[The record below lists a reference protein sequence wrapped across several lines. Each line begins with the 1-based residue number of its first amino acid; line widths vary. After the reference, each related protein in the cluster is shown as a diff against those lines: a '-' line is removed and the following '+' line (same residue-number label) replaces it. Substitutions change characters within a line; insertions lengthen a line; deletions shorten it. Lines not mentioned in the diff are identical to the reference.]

1 MSDLAMSD
9 LAKSGLARSHRAIAE
24 RPRRVALLR
33 TVAPLIAAGLLAACA
48 NQRDSVVVGSIPDD
62 YRTNHPIVIA
72 EKEQVLDLAVGAS
85 DRGAT
90 AQQKATLEGFLSGY
104 DRSASPVL
112 KIYAPKGS
120 GNAIAAADAAKDFA
134 TIAKKN
140 GVPAS
145 RVMVTSYQ
153 ATPEETA
160 APVRVAFTAVKAQTN
175 KCGRWP
181 KDVLDT
187 AENKHYA
194 NFGCSYQNNVAAQI
208 ANPNDLLGPR
218 KPSPID
224 AENRSRVI
232 DDYRSTPQNIADD
245 WLPET
250 SY

>member
-1 MSDLAMSD
+1 MPDLA
-9 LAKSGLARSHRAIAE
+9 LKSGPAR
-24 RPRRVALLR
+24 RPALLR
-33 TVAPLIAAGLLAACA
+33 TVAPLVLAGLLAACA

-72 EKEQVLDLAVGAS
+72 EKEQVIDLVVGTS

-90 AQQKATLEGFLSGY
+90 TQQKATLEGFLSGY
-104 DRSASPVL
+104 DRSAAPVL
-112 KIYAPKGS
+112 KIYAPRGS
-120 GNAIAAADAAKDFA
+120 ANSLAAADAARDFA
-134 TIAKKN
+134 AVAKKN

-153 ATPEETA
+153 ADAAETA

-181 KDVLDT
+181 KDLFDN
-187 AENKHYA
+187 ADNKHYA

-218 KPSPID
+218 KQTPID

-232 DDYRSTPQNIADD
+232 DDYRRTPNNVADD
-245 WLPET
+245 WQPET
-250 SY
+250 RY

>member
-1 MSDLAMSD
+1 MSDLASKARPMS
-9 LAKSGLARSHRAIAE
+9 RT
-24 RPRRVALLR
+24 ALLR
-33 TVAPLIAAGLLAACA
+33 TAAPLLALALLAGCA

-72 EKEQVLDLAVGAS
+72 EKEQVLDLPVGAS

-90 AQQKATLEGFLSGY
+90 VQQKATLEGFLSGY
-104 DRSASPVL
+104 DRSAAPVL
-112 KIYAPKGS
+112 KIFAPSGS
-120 GNAIAAADAAKDFA
+120 GNAIAAADAARDFA
-134 TIAKKN
+134 AIARKN

-153 ATPEETA
+153 ALPEETA

-181 KDVLDT
+181 KDMLES

-218 KPSPID
+218 KQTPID

-232 DDYRSTPQNIADD
+232 DDYRTTPNNVADD
-245 WLPET
+245 WQPET
-250 SY
+250 TY